1 MRTICPPQSQG
12 NSGQLVLEVA
22 RIPLG
27 MKVSVGAAADG
38 SRKSRL
44 MHSEAS
50 LGAVILGPSSPR
62 VQPPLSKSGEFLW
75 RGTCSKKFP
84 MPRKGVDCHFY
95 FNSVCF
101 KGDSCPFRHC
111 EAALGSEEVCKL
123 WMQGRCSSSDCRLR
137 HTKID
142 KKRSEIPCYWENQPG
157 GCQKAHCPFLH
168 LKERSG
174 NGLTVPPSDEADT
187 SLPLNSGPAESLES
201 QTEVEKAAERG
212 DIPSSSHGPAQK
224 RKRCE
229 EKAKASELPLK
240 KRVRAGRKVFLRS
253 ADWKSTFPR
262 KQTLKR
268 KAADM
273 EPSAAEDTDEP
284 PARKL
289 PMAADVSQG
298 TCGRPLFWVD
308 VEQGLCKTL

>member
-1 MRTICPPQSQG
+1 
-12 NSGQLVLEVA
+12 
-22 RIPLG
+22 
-27 MKVSVGAAADG
+27 
-38 SRKSRL
+38 
-44 MHSEAS
+44 
-50 LGAVILGPSSPR
+50 
-62 VQPPLSKSGEFLW
+62 
-75 RGTCSKKFP
+75 

-142 KKRSEIPCYWENQPG
+142 KKRSEIPCFWENQPG

-174 NGLTVPPSDEADT
+174 NGPTVPPSDEADT

-201 QTEVEKAAERG
+201 QTEVEKAAARG
-212 DIPSSSHGPAQK
+212 DIPSSSHGPAAQK

-240 KRVRAGRKVFLRS
+240 KRIKAGRKVFLRS
-253 ADWKSTFPR
+253 AAWKSTFPT

-289 PMAADVSQG
+289 PTAIVPALPGDSLVTVAAV
-298 TCGRPLFWVD
+298 
-308 VEQGLCKTL
+308 KTPPCTEAGKALVCEDDDIEKLMMEIIGDELGDIDMDSEKDTDELLQELSDIIDSVTP

>member
-1 MRTICPPQSQG
+1 
-12 NSGQLVLEVA
+12 
-22 RIPLG
+22 
-27 MKVSVGAAADG
+27 
-38 SRKSRL
+38 
-44 MHSEAS
+44 
-50 LGAVILGPSSPR
+50 
-62 VQPPLSKSGEFLW
+62 
-75 RGTCSKKFP
+75 

-142 KKRSEIPCYWENQPG
+142 KKRSEIPCFWENQPG

-174 NGLTVPPSDEADT
+174 NGPTVPPSDEADT

-201 QTEVEKAAERG
+201 QTEVEKAAARG
-212 DIPSSSHGPAQK
+212 DIPSSSHGPAAQK

-240 KRVRAGRKVFLRS
+240 KRIKAGRKVFLRS
-253 ADWKSTFPR
+253 AAWKSTFPT

-289 PMAADVSQG
+289 PRAIVPALPGDSLVTVAAVKTPPSSLELLLGSQADSVADAVPCASQAAHHMQQLSCTEAG
-298 TCGRPLFWVD
+298 KALVCEDDDIEKLMMEIIGDEIGDIDMDSEKDTDELLQELSDIIDSVTP
-308 VEQGLCKTL
+308 